1 MAFDKRVEVKTFHK
15 GSEITTDANQ
25 KIFKEKIIHSN
36 LNLWPSSPWYR
47 VRKSSRTN
55 RGNGYRKFALNL
67 KFLYPTGP
75 WFYPLLSPVLST
87 YGTSEFTLTRI
98 PTRKVWAKNKWFFHP
113 EQKGNT
119 YYRRCTFWIS
129 TTTLGGNWIKR
140 GTRLREWAI
149 PLWRHR
155 KSDYELEGSNDKDN
169 LTLVPT
175 AVYSS
180 EKCNRQAKNCNRKK
194 LSKCLL
200 IYDLYKRGFSKGR

>member
-1 MAFDKRVEVKTFHK
+1 MVTENSHLILSSFIQPGPGFTPSFPPCCTRTAH
-15 GSEITTDANQ
+15 
-25 KIFKEKIIHSN
+25 
-36 LNLWPSSPWYR
+36 PSSHSHAPQL
-47 VRKSSRTN
+47 VRFEPKMN
-55 RGNGYRKFALNL
+55 DFH
-67 KFLYPTGP
+67 
-75 WFYPLLSPVLST
+75 
-87 YGTSEFTLTRI
+87 I
-98 PTRKVWAKNKWFFHP
+98 PTIIVINGKVDFSTLNK
-113 EQKGNT
+113 KGNT
-119 YYRRCTFWIS
+119 YYRRYTFWIS

-155 KSDYELEGSNDKDN
+155 KSDHELEGSNNKNN

-200 IYDLYKRGFSKGR
+200 IYDLYKHGFSKGR